1 MIYEQA
7 SLRCP
12 LQYFV
17 ISLKSHF
24 GSYEMAVRITAAA
37 VSSQM
42 GLISFARNL
51 SEQSVS
57 LSSVAT
63 AAGKRGKAVR
73 VIDYSFDM
81 LSYTICMEIK
91 SCYTFR
97 H

>member
-1 MIYEQA
+1 
-7 SLRCP
+7 
-12 LQYFV
+12 
-17 ISLKSHF
+17 
-24 GSYEMAVRITAAA
+24 MAVRITAAA

-42 GLISFARNL
+42 GLISFAGNL
-51 SEQSVS
+51 SERSVS

-63 AAGKRGKAVR
+63 AAEKRGKAVR

-97 H
+97 HLKNKSWAGFLLLMTYCFCC